1 MITLSTSLGNIV
13 LELDADKA
21 PITVENFL
29 SYAKSGYYNG
39 TIFHRVID
47 GFMIQG
53 GGFDSSMKQKSTE
66 NPIKNEANNGLKN
79 NKYTIAMARTSIPD
93 SATSQFFI
101 NVNNNDFLN
110 YPGQDGWGYCVFGKV
125 TAGTDVVDKIQKA
138 RGKGSIFGEPD
149 EVVSKTNSTD
159 MPPVT
164 GNQSLKLGQTVRAPD
179 RNNVGTVMSID
190 EGSGTAI
197 LRFVNKKNG
206 TTATKKFTLDEL
218 QPPKAGQAKQT
229 PFKIKSD
236 ASAKQSSEIK
246 FIVVGSS
253 SYDKELKNL
262 SIINDVQNFI
272 SFEGWKHENTFQ
284 SYLSICDIG
293 ISPLESNI
301 HHDTTYANKIFQY
314 MSFGCPMICSNVV
327 AQKEI
332 IEK

>member
-53 GGFDSSMKQKSTE
+53 GGFDASMKQKSTE

-125 TAGTDVVDKIQKA
+125 TEGTDVVDKIQKVA
-138 RGKGSIFGEPD
+138 IG
-149 EVVSKTNSTD
+149 NSAGHQD
-159 MPPVT
+159 VPREAVT
-164 GNQSLKLGQTVRAPD
+164 IL
-179 RNNVGTVMSID
+179 NVTID
-190 EGSGTAI
+190 
-197 LRFVNKKNG
+197 
-206 TTATKKFTLDEL
+206 
-218 QPPKAGQAKQT
+218 
-229 PFKIKSD
+229 
-236 ASAKQSSEIK
+236 
-246 FIVVGSS
+246 
-253 SYDKELKNL
+253 
-262 SIINDVQNFI
+262 
-272 SFEGWKHENTFQ
+272 
-284 SYLSICDIG
+284 
-293 ISPLESNI
+293 
-301 HHDTTYANKIFQY
+301 
-314 MSFGCPMICSNVV
+314 
-327 AQKEI
+327 
-332 IEK
+332 